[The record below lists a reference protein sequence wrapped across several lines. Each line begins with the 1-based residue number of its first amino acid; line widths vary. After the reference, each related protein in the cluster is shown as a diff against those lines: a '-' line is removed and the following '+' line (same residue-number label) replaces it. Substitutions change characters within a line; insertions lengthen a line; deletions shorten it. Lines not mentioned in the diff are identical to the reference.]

1 MAAPDTSANDTLPKH
16 AVAAAITSQF
26 EAALAM
32 LEGCIDK
39 CPDDRWDAQPPEAVA
54 KYPFWQ
60 VAYHTLCFV
69 DCYLSHG
76 LDAFEYRTGPGG
88 LHPAGEKELSD
99 EYPSRRFERDELT
112 RYIAICREKLREAM
126 AAETTESLAA
136 PSGFS
141 WLPFSRL
148 ELHLYNLRHL
158 AHHTGQLTAYL
169 RRFGVETKWVKDG
182 TTPQAR

>member
-1 MAAPDTSANDTLPKH
+1 MAEPNTNAGDALPLD
-16 AVAAAITSQF
+16 AVRGVIASQF

-32 LEGCIDK
+32 LEVCIDK

-69 DCYLSHG
+69 DCYLSRG
-76 LDAFEYRTGPGG
+76 QDAFEYRTGAGG
-88 LHPAGEKELSD
+88 LHPAGERELRE

-112 RYIAICREKLREAM
+112 RYIAICRDKLSDAM
-126 AAETTESLAA
+126 AAETPESLAA

-169 RRFGVETKWVKDG
+169 RRFGVETKWVRDG
-182 TTPQAR
+182 RPPGKP